1 LAKSTFPKLVGD
13 LLRPTVK
20 EYDRKVRTV
29 IGRIFAF
36 AFCAAFVVI
45 GIGIM
50 GLKMLPVLTCR
61 YVEPRQVDCLL
72 EERIAWL
79 IPIQRTRVIGLQRAY
94 VNLETVVVEDKSG
107 NQSNVY
113 YDRVILVSSSGE
125 IGLQKMD
132 SMGSL
137 AQVTSR
143 RLNAYLSTYTHAPLT
158 VWGYGLWEHTLAA
171 MGGGVFVILFGF
183 VLVTVILSSSLL
195 VVGWIVD
202 FVLVVIGWSA
212 GTLGC
217 DPEIK
222 DRMLRL
228 RSVLKGIVTRPD
240 N

>member
-1 LAKSTFPKLVGD
+1 MAKSTFPKLVGD

-29 IGRIFAF
+29 ISRIFAL

-79 IPIQRTRVIGLQRAY
+79 IPVQRTHVTGLQETY
-94 VNLETVVVEDKSG
+94 VDLETAVVEDERG
-107 NQSNVY
+107 NPSNVY

-137 AQVTSR
+137 ARVTSG
-143 RLNAYLSTYTHAPLT
+143 RLNAYLSAYTDAPLT

-183 VLVTVILSSSLL
+183 VLVTVALSSSLL

-202 FVLVVIGWSA
+202 FVLVVVGWGA

-217 DPEIK
+217 DPEVK
-222 DRMLRL
+222 DRMLGL

-240 N
+240 D